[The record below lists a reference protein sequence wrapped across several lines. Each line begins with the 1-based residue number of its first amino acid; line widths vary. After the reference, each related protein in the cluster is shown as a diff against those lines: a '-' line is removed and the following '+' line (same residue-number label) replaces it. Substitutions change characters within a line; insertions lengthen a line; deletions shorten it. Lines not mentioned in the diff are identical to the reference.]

1 MRKII
6 CVLLCVIS
14 AIYSLWYASLGGF
27 IGNDGALSKIGLEH
41 PVLFTIWGI
50 LTTIA
55 LVINITAGFVNTKY
69 KFFIVLLIIAAI
81 GMAMTLLFDF
91 DYDIKPD
98 YYLHCIGSLT
108 FSAVMGITVLL
119 LFFLT
124 KSYILASLSSVIL
137 FADLM
142 LLIIFKET
150 AIIELAPI
158 FAGYIMLSIHNTK
171 DRRVYAV
178 AKR

>member
-14 AIYSLWYASLGGF
+14 AVYSIWYADLGGF
-27 IGNDGALSKIGLEH
+27 TGNDGALSKIGLEH
-41 PVLFTIWGI
+41 PVLFAIWGI
-50 LTTIA
+50 LTTTA
-55 LVINITAGFVNTKY
+55 LVVNITAGFIKTKY

-91 DYDIKPD
+91 DYDTKPD
-98 YYLHCIGSLT
+98 YYLHCVGSLT
-108 FSAVMGITVLL
+108 FSAVMGVTVFL
-119 LFFLT
+119 LFLLK
-124 KSYILASLSSVIL
+124 KSYILATLSGIIL
-137 FADLM
+137 FGDLM

-158 FAGYIMLSIHNTK
+158 FAGYIMLSVHNIK

-178 AKR
+178 AK